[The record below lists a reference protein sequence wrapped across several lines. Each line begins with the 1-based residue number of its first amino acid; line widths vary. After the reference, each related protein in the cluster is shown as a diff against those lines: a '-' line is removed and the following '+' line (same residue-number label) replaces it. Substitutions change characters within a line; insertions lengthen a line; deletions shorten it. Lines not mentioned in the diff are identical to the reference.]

1 MSSVKQDAPVR
12 KRGSSLRLRGAPI
25 LESVVTGS
33 MSLREPETA
42 RPATRRR
49 RTGPYP
55 AICSTRSV
63 RDRSAP
69 LSGLVVLA
77 LTRVLAGP
85 YCTRLLAALCAR
97 VIKIERP
104 GMGDE
109 MRRAPLQ
116 LEPERE
122 DQSTYFVRVNV
133 GKESV
138 GLDLAHPAAHAEIGR
153 AHV

>member
-1 MSSVKQDAPVR
+1 MSSVKHDVPVR

-25 LESVVTGS
+25 LESVVMGS
-33 MSLREPETA
+33 ISLRELETA
-42 RPATRRR
+42 SPTANRRR
-49 RTGPYP
+49 AGPYP
-55 AICSTRSV
+55 TICYTRPV
-63 RDRSAP
+63 RDHSAP
-69 LSGLVVLA
+69 LSGLVVLD

-85 YCTRLLAALCAR
+85 YCTRLLADLGAR

-116 LEPERE
+116 LEPQRE